1 MNRLGSA
8 PVILDISRGDTSLT
22 IIGTIDAKM
31 PVVNPWRSLTNMKRL
46 KLGMR
51 LRKQRKVAMALNK
64 RMICLSDEQN
74 TFWRGC

>member
-31 PVVNPWRSLTNMKRL
+31 PVVNPWRSLISMNRL

-51 LRKQRKVAMALNK
+51 LRKQRRVAMALNK
-64 RMICLSDEQN
+64 NMICLSDEQN